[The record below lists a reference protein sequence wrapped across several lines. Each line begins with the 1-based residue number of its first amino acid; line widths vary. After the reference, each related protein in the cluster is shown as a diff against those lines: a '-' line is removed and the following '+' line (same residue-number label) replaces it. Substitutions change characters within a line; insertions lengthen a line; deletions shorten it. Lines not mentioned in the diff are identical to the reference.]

1 MVEST
6 RPLQV
11 AICSLHAFP
20 VMRSVCY
27 FFHIHC
33 AVSDVYTGVVGFTSD
48 LDAAL
53 GLLRALVPWSLSQ
66 VCDKP
71 VMRQT
76 SSD

>member
-1 MVEST
+1 MLTTRISGDAECMVFLPYT
-6 RPLQV
+6 L
-11 AICSLHAFP
+11 
-20 VMRSVCY
+20 Y
-27 FFHIHC
+27 
-33 AVSDVYTGVVGFTSD
+33 SDVYIGVVGFTSD

-71 VMRQT
+71 VMLQT